1 MGLSERQT
9 LMPKQL
15 GLLGKVLRIPCAR
28 AAAKRSSAPPFASTA
43 LAAQQQHRWAPGA
56 AALISW
62 FRRRHFEDV
71 HRAERLRVW
80 CGYSARLYDSGGGSR
95 HRNRLLTLQPRAKIL
110 AASSPAQACCNN
122 SELSH
127 TYEDSH
133 YHSKGFARAIS
144 ARGAGLRGRQRAVR
158 GSAVASPSRHFARKS
173 QASTLL

>member
-80 CGYSARLYDSGGGSR
+80 CGYSARLYDSGGGVSTSQSLAHTSTAR
-95 HRNRLLTLQPRAKIL
+95 KDIGRFEPCPGLLQQLGAVAYVRGL
-110 AASSPAQACCNN
+110 A
-122 SELSH
+122 LSQQ
-127 TYEDSH
+127 
-133 YHSKGFARAIS
+133 GVCARYIS
-144 ARGAGLRGRQRAVR
+144 ARRWAARAPTSGAGQRRCLAQQT
-158 GSAVASPSRHFARKS
+158 FC
-173 QASTLL
+173 